1 MTFSTTTTTILFT
14 CGAAVL
20 AIWTIARF
28 PDGGPRGIGRC
39 FLHAV
44 AAFGIA
50 ALVPHA
56 IELVRELVGRGA
68 ILVATLLVI
77 LPALLYMF
85 LATLWLFRALQ
96 DMAGLRRF

>member
-1 MTFSTTTTTILFT
+1 MTFSATTTTILFT

-28 PDGGPRGIGRC
+28 PNRGPRGIGWS
-39 FLHAV
+39 FLHVV
-44 AAFGIA
+44 AAFA
-50 ALVPHA
+50 LASLVPRA
-56 IELVRELVGRGA
+56 IELVTGVAGGSA